1 MLEVNAVVT
10 PDWSASLAEVWHQLL
25 WAFALGTALVCV
37 LAAAAL
43 LWQRR
48 SRTPDR
54 ARAAYYVARRDAA
67 GVAVYIVAYSHV
79 GRLPHPQGSALADP
93 AWGAGADT
101 EPLAEAMLGHH
112 TGLRWPPERQLSAL
126 AQWLELQPGDGFVLE
141 SADLAEIT
149 GTEHVRP
156 RSPAG

>member
-1 MLEVNAVVT
+1 MLEENAVIA
-10 PDWSASLAEVWHQLL
+10 PNWSAPLAEVWQQLL

-37 LAAAAL
+37 LADAAL

-67 GVAVYIVAYSHV
+67 GVAVYFVAYSHV
-79 GRLPHPQGSALADP
+79 GRLADSRGSALADP

-101 EPLAEAMLGHH
+101 EPLAAALLGHH
-112 TGLRWPPERQLSAL
+112 RALRRPPERQLSAL
-126 AQWLELQPGDGFVLE
+126 ATWLELQPEDGFVLE
-141 SADLAEIT
+141 SADLADIA
-149 GTEHVRP
+149 GAPLAGHL
-156 RSPAG
+156 PA